1 MLRVFVT
8 GDNHIG
14 LKYANHEKS
23 DVLIS
28 SRIHAFEKMVKIA
41 NDENCD
47 LFVITGDLFDNVT
60 GPATRDIKSIL
71 DYLSGFNGTVAILPG
86 NHDYYD
92 DEVKVW
98 RTFKDVLVS
107 YDNVLLMTEYRPY
120 TINVHDEDVILY
132 PALCTSKH
140 SEPWHNNLGWIKALE
155 MDKSAYH
162 LGIAHG
168 SVEGESLDDEGKY
181 FPMKREELENIS
193 VDAWLIGHTHVP
205 FPQRII
211 ENYTSCGKIFNAGTH
226 VQTDVACNTEG
237 LSFIVEI
244 TEDKI
249 VRAKKVVTSD
259 LRFYRKNI
267 EVTAEKM
274 EQILIEELKECKDN
288 SVVDLILTGSVTI
301 DEYEE
306 RHQILQSVLARFLEG
321 TYNDYK
327 LSKLISKELID
338 AEFSETSFS
347 AKFLNSLLNH
357 PKEAQLAYELL
368 KHLKEGK

>member
-1 MLRVFVT
+1 MLRIFVT

-14 LKYANHEKS
+14 LKYANHEHS
-23 DVLIS
+23 DVLVS
-28 SRIHAFEKMVKIA
+28 SRISAFEKMVKTA
-41 NDENCD
+41 NEENCD
-47 LFVITGDLFDNVT
+47 LFVITGDLFENTT
-60 GPATRDIKSIL
+60 GPAKKEMKL
-71 DYLSGFNGTVAILPG
+71 LLELLSGFTGTVAILPG

-92 DEVKVW
+92 NEVKVW
-98 RTFKDVLVS
+98 RTFKEVMSS
-107 YDNVLLMTEYRPY
+107 YDNILLLKEYRPY
-120 TINVHDEDVILY
+120 PVNVHEEVVILY

-140 SEPWHNNLGWIKALE
+140 SDAGRNNIGWIKEFE
-155 MDKSAYH
+155 MDRSAYH

-168 SVEGESLDDEGKY
+168 SVEGESLDEEGKY
-181 FPMKREELENIS
+181 FPMKREELEGIP

-205 FPQRII
+205 FPRLIT
-211 ENYTSCGKIFNAGTH
+211 ENYTTCGKIFNAGTH

-237 LSFIVEI
+237 LCFIVEI
-244 TEDKI
+244 AEDKS
-249 VRAKKVVTSD
+249 VRAKKVVTGN

-267 EVTAEKM
+267 EVVAEKM
-274 EQILIEELKECKDN
+274 EQILIDELKECADN
-288 SVVDLILTGSVTI
+288 SAVEVILTGAVTI

-306 RHQILQSVLARFLEG
+306 RHQILTSVLSRFIEG

-347 AKFLNSLLNH
+347 AKFLTSLLDD

-368 KHLKEGK
+368 ESLKEGK

>member
-1 MLRVFVT
+1 MLRIFMT

-14 LKYANHEKS
+14 LKYANHEHS
-23 DVLIS
+23 DVLVS
-28 SRIHAFEKMVKIA
+28 SRISAFEKMVKTA
-41 NDENCD
+41 NEENCD
-47 LFVITGDLFDNVT
+47 LFVITGDLFENTT
-60 GPATRDIKSIL
+60 GPAKKEIKTLL
-71 DYLSGFNGTVAILPG
+71 DYLSGFTGTVAILPG

-98 RTFKDVLVS
+98 RIFKEMMAS
-107 YDNVLLMTEYRPY
+107 YDNILLLKEYRPY
-120 TINVHDEDVILY
+120 PVNVHEEVVMLY

-140 SEPWHNNLGWIKALE
+140 SDAGLNNIGWIKEFE
-155 MDKSAYH
+155 MEKSAYH

-181 FPMKREELENIS
+181 FPMKYEELESIP

-205 FPQRII
+205 FPRHIA
-211 ENYTSCGKIFNAGTH
+211 ENYTFCGKIFNAGTH

-237 LSFIVEI
+237 LCFIVEI
-244 TEDKI
+244 AEDKT
-249 VRAKKVVTSD
+249 VRAKKVVTGN

-267 EVTAEKM
+267 EVVAEKM
-274 EQILIEELKECKDN
+274 EQILIDELKECADN
-288 SVVDLILTGSVTI
+288 SVVEVILTGAVTI

-306 RHQILQSVLARFLEG
+306 RHQILTSVLNRFLEG

-347 AKFLNSLLNH
+347 AKFLTSLLDH

-368 KHLKEGK
+368 ESLKEGK